1 MSSRSSINEK
11 RGGKSF
17 IFEFDRFG
25 NVCTLESAVADVEIG
40 DWRSHVVVHGNDSN
54 GERLWI
60 GLRRHPFSFS
70 FLRGGIDETRV
81 SFITSFGFL
90 RKGLVS
96 RRFVACLLSVAS
108 PVRFLA
114 VNAMKL
120 NVHVSFL

>member
-1 MSSRSSINEK
+1 MENV
-11 RGGKSF
+11 
-17 IFEFDRFG
+17 FG
-25 NVCTLESAVADVEIG
+25 SDCDDILF
-40 DWRSHVVVHGNDSN
+40 
-54 GERLWI
+54 
-60 GLRRHPFSFS
+60 PFL

-81 SFITSFGFL
+81 SFITSFSFL